1 MGQLRIRG
9 HADLLRA
16 LVASRGHDPDAVSDD
31 GLEARLAHL
40 LELYPR
46 PEVVGK
52 GVPPTKDGGL
62 SRKSDDAGSGADDDV
77 RTPDSVPVPKRRPPL
92 QARFFAVLQTREVP
106 AKEEERSLSTSPQPL
121 TVTDCQ
127 PRDLRKP
134 PPITPLVPRTRLWPA
149 LRRSLSHIRE
159 GRVDVPALVRRI
171 SRAESVRRLPRAA
184 RCSAG
189 GEVWIVFDV
198 AHRLIPY
205 EQDFA
210 SIISEV
216 RRLQGVA
223 NVHLWVVSDA
233 PDAVLSVQYGRREMA
248 AVSGRIPTP
257 PVGTPVLI
265 LGDLGLLGRDG
276 QAEDQWTAFCQRMT
290 AVGAR
295 PVAWVPAS
303 PQLISRDAARHAQVH
318 CLGAG
323 DLRAVKPG
331 RCAAK
336 PARPSAALHRLL
348 TFIACCVRVE
358 PALLRSLRLM
368 SADTAAEPGLEA
380 LVWSHPE
387 EVRAGY
393 RFCEIAGTAQ
403 TRYREAF
410 GALGR
415 TEGGRAQQD
424 EIFRRMLLWHA
435 YRGRSTEVLEV
446 LIWQTHADRLPREFD
461 AIVGQAREWLTR
473 AGLDS
478 DGVAADVAGYAKD
491 LIARQGGDEPLM
503 HAYTE
508 QLAAMCALAQ
518 VEQIP
523 PGLDVRDVTKA
534 LHAKSGAN
542 VLHPMELVT
551 ENNQPYLVPA
561 RLMKA
566 ARVRW
571 FYESVGKR
579 SDLTQV
585 HWPTVEVP
593 EACVWSAVGGRW
605 QTLMRVGE
613 ERLALPL
620 EASAANL
627 PYTLNAGLREHRIHG
642 MLRPSWALEWGL
654 DKDGLYAL
662 APNLLGEPVKLRWAN
677 QNPSDATHD
686 RPLSPRAFQ
695 AKTVSVGDRMSL
707 GSDLQYGVFLDV
719 LFGSSTQRFRWI
731 EPGEFLMGSSES
743 ELERFGDEGPRHL
756 VRLTEGFWL
765 AETACNQVVWE
776 AVMGHNPSQ
785 FRDDEQNPV
794 ERVSWDE
801 VQDFLREVENQ
812 FPGVSASLPTE
823 AEWEYACRA
832 KSETVFSWGDEI
844 NPSLANYDATYNYAA
859 GPIGEGRARTS
870 PVKSFEPNAW
880 GLYQMHGNVGEW
892 CADGRRE
899 YDGAAKVDP
908 RGPEGESPRAV
919 RGGTWLIRPQGLR
932 SAFRGEWSRGMRYPF
947 QGFRFS
953 LRFPTSGDVQVECP
967 SETMVTSEAWSR
979 LASANNQMRVPE
991 GWLIDFHGVV
1001 SKRSADELADK
1012 DKRNSLDYVTRV
1024 IEGPGNGGSMPRL
1037 EPRETVSAV
1046 KRKGQKAKRGDT
1058 KGDR

>member
-1 MGQLRIRG
+1 MGHLRIRG
-9 HADLLRA
+9 RVDLLRA

-52 GVPPTKDGGL
+52 GVPSTKDDGL
-62 SRKSDDAGSGADDDV
+62 GRKNDDAGSGADDAV
-77 RTPDSVPVPKRRPPL
+77 RTPDPVPVPKRRPPL

-106 AKEEERSLSTSPQPL
+106 AKDEGLQSSTFPQPQPL
-121 TVTDCQ
+121 TLADCQ
-127 PRDLRKP
+127 PRDPGDP

-149 LRRSLSHIRE
+149 LRRSLSHTRE
-159 GRVDVPALVRRI
+159 GRVDVPSLVRRI

-184 RCSAG
+184 RRSAG

-205 EQDFA
+205 EQDFVG
-210 SIISEV
+210 IIKEV

-233 PDAVLSVQYGRREMA
+233 PDAVLSVQHGRREME

-257 PVGTPVLI
+257 PAGTPVLI
-265 LGDLGLLGRDG
+265 LGDLGLLARDG

-336 PARPSAALHRLL
+336 PARPSATLRRLL

-410 GALGR
+410 GELGR
-415 TEGGRAQQD
+415 TEGGCAEQD
-424 EIFRRMLLWHA
+424 QILRRMLAWHA
-435 YRGRSTEVLEV
+435 YQWRSTEALEV
-446 LIWQTHADRLPREFD
+446 LIWQTHAARLPREFD
-461 AIVGQAREWLTR
+461 AVVGQARDWLTR

-478 DGVAADVAGYAKD
+478 DGLAADVAGYAKD

-503 HAYTE
+503 RAYTE
-508 QLAAMCALAQ
+508 HLAAMCALAQ

-593 EACVWSAVGGRW
+593 ETCVWSAVGGRVR
-605 QTLMRVGE
+605 TLMRVSE

-620 EASAANL
+620 EASANNL
-627 PYTLNAGLREHRIHG
+627 PYTLNGGLRDHRIHG

-654 DKDGLYAL
+654 DTNGLYAL
-662 APNLLGEPVKLRWAN
+662 APHPFGEPVKLRWADKDPADAE
-677 QNPSDATHD
+677 QNGPWSG
-686 RPLSPRAFQ
+686 RAFQ
-695 AKTVSVGDRMSL
+695 AAGVSVGEGIYL
-707 GSDLQYGVFLDV
+707 GADLQFGLYLDIP
-719 LFGSSTQRFRWI
+719 FGSATQRFRWI
-731 EPGEFLMGSSES
+731 EPGELVMGSPEG
-743 ELERFGDEGPRHL
+743 EAERFSHEGPQHV
-756 VRLTEGFWL
+756 VRVTEGFWL
-765 AETACNQVVWE
+765 AETACCQGVWE
-776 AVMGHNPSQ
+776 SVMGSNPSE
-785 FRDDEQNPV
+785 FKDDPQNPV
-794 ERVSWDE
+794 EQVSWDD
-801 VQDFLREVENQ
+801 VQGFLREVEKRV
-812 FPGVSASLPTE
+812 PGVKADLPTE
-823 AEWEYACRA
+823 AEWEYACRGG
-832 KSETVFSWGDEI
+832 SETAFSWGDGI
-844 NPSLANYDATYNYAA
+844 DPSRANYDGTYSYAD
-859 GPIGEGRARTS
+859 GPTGEYRAKTV

-880 GLYQMHGNVGEW
+880 GLYQMHGNVYEW
-892 CADGRRE
+892 CSDGMRT
-899 YDGAAKVDP
+899 YDGASQVDP
-908 RGPEGESPRAV
+908 RGPIGDEPDAPRAV
-919 RGGTWLIRPQGLR
+919 RGGSWDGHPRGLR
-932 SAFRGEWSRGMRYPF
+932 APYRSDWHRVWRLGDL
-947 QGFRFS
+947 GFRFS
-953 LRFPTSGDVQVECP
+953 LRSTSG
-967 SETMVTSEAWSR
+967 
-979 LASANNQMRVPE
+979 PE
-991 GWLIDFHGVV
+991 G
-1001 SKRSADELADK
+1001 SAERSPARRSAGAATM
-1012 DKRNSLDYVTRV
+1012 LD
-1024 IEGPGNGGSMPRL
+1024 RL
-1037 EPRETVSAV
+1037 
-1046 KRKGQKAKRGDT
+1046 KAKLGFASKPDQSEEE
-1058 KGDR
+1058 